1 MIIQFS
7 ESDFINTDHIV
18 RLIRIDNQLQVTYS
32 TGETEL
38 IYDAVK
44 INKLI
49 KSLKYAG
56 RSTGRKV

>member
-7 ESDFINTDHIV
+7 ESDFINTDHVI
-18 RLIRIDNQLQVTYS
+18 RLTMIGNQLQVTY